1 MLKNKGRL
9 IVQSTINHSYPFC
22 WRYVGSSCY
31 RGPAAYPSPQIRD
44 ASDLPRHPGMVR
56 PRAADRG

>member
-22 WRYVGSSCY
+22 WRYV
-31 RGPAAYPSPQIRD
+31 D
-44 ASDLPRHPGMVR
+44 AHP
-56 PRAADRG
+56 